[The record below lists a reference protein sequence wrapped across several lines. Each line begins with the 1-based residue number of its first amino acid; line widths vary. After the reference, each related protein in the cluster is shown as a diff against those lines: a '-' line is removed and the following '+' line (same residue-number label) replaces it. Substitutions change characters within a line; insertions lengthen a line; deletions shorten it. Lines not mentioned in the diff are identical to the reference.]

1 MDGSL
6 GDTRMAGSMV
16 GSRFDSVVGGN
27 DHQIGCG
34 GLFILVAALERAS
47 LMMLVDRYIAV
58 TVVKAALMTLLALT
72 TLAFILELVDELED
86 VGKGDYSSWHAMLVA
101 ACSTPRFI
109 YESFPVS
116 ALIGALLGLGGM
128 SASGELVAMRAAGMS
143 PRKILF
149 AVIKSGVLLMLL
161 VVTVGDGI
169 GPLTEQYGNQLKL
182 EKQNKQITFSSRNGF
197 WAKDGNTFVNIR
209 RVSVDQEL
217 REVIIY
223 EFSSGRQLQAITQA
237 ATGQYQD
244 DRWILTDVQQSQIEQ
259 KQIAIRQLPTLAW
272 DSMVDPSV
280 LSVALIDPLML
291 PVWELWAQ
299 IQNLK
304 SRGQSAASY
313 EVTFWGKIATPLT
326 TIAMLILAVPMVM
339 SSSRTTTAGQRVFS
353 GAMLGTLLYL
363 FSRGFSFLVLA
374 LELPTVAVLLF
385 PLIIILLL
393 ILWLNR
399 VSAR

>member
-1 MDGSL
+1 
-6 GDTRMAGSMV
+6 
-16 GSRFDSVVGGN
+16 
-27 DHQIGCG
+27 
-34 GLFILVAALERAS
+34 
-47 LMMLVDRYIAV
+47 MMLVDRYIAV